1 MIVFVDTNVLVS
13 VARFGA
19 GTPALA
25 LAKATTHPNQAFV
38 CDQNLVEL
46 SQTFNRK
53 FPHKLNLLQ
62 DFLADTLP
70 QLEVV
75 RTPARQLD
83 EEAKIRDADDRPIL
97 RAAIMVGADIIITG
111 DKDFLESGIEVPR
124 IVTPAEFLRG

>member
-1 MIVFVDTNVLVS
+1 VLVS

-25 LAKATTHPNQAFV
+25 LAKATTPPNQAFV

-53 FPHKLNLLQ
+53 FPHKLYLLQ
-62 DFLADTLP
+62 DFIVDTLP

-75 RTPARQLD
+75 RTPAGQLD
-83 EEAKIRDADDRPIL
+83 EETKIRDTDDRPIL
-97 RAAIMVGADIIITG
+97 RAAIMQEQDWEAAGIRRGQMTAD
-111 DKDFLESGIEVPR
+111 
-124 IVTPAEFLRG
+124 